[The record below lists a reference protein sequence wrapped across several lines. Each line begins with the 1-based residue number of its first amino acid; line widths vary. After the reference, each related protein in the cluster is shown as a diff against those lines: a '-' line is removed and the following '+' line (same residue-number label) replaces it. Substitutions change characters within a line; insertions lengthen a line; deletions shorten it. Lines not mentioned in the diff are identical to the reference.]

1 MQMIPCIFHTL
12 QKLGIFL
19 AFSILCNFPSL
30 YFHSPITISM
40 STSSSGQV
48 STINALAVPCDSNI
62 ARLSTTRAKSA
73 SFNDVGYI

>member
-1 MQMIPCIFHTL
+1 
-12 QKLGIFL
+12 
-19 AFSILCNFPSL
+19 
-30 YFHSPITISM
+30 M